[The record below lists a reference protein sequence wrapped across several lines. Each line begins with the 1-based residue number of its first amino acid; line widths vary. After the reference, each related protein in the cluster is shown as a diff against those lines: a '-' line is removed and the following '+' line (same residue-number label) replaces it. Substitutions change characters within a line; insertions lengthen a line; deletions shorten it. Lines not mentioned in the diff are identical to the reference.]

1 MNLMKGKNILVT
13 GASQGIGEAITR
25 RLSELGATVI
35 MIARNKEKLIKI
47 QNSLKSNSLLYQYDL
62 KDLDNIEDIFLFCKE
77 NNVTLDG
84 MVHCAGIS
92 RDMPIRAN
100 DTETMIDVM
109 RINYMSFVTLSK
121 YFIRKKYSNNNSCI
135 IAISSNATRA
145 NAAGMCV
152 YTSSK
157 SALET
162 SVKILAKETINRQ
175 IRVNAIAP
183 AWVDTGMMENAED
196 YVTSDRIVKSQPLGI
211 IPPVYIAYLVDFLMS
226 EKGKYITGTVI
237 PVSGGI

>member
-1 MNLMKGKNILVT
+1 MKGKNILIT
-13 GASQGIGEAITR
+13 GASQGIGEAVTR

-47 QNSLKSNSLLYQYDL
+47 QKSLNNNSLIYQYDL

-77 NNVTLDG
+77 NNVILDG

-109 RINYMSFVTLSK
+109 RINYMSFVSLSK
-121 YFIRKKYSNNNSCI
+121 YFIRKKYSNNNSSI

-162 SVKILAKETINRQ
+162 SVKILAKETIKRQ

-183 AWVDTGMMENAED
+183 AWVDTSMMENAEN
-196 YVTSDRIVKSQPLGI
+196 YVNADSIVKSQPLGV
-211 IPPVYIAYLVDFLMS
+211 IPPVYIAYLVDFLMC
-226 EKGKYITGTVI
+226 EKGKYITGSVI
-237 PVSGGI
+237 PVSAGI